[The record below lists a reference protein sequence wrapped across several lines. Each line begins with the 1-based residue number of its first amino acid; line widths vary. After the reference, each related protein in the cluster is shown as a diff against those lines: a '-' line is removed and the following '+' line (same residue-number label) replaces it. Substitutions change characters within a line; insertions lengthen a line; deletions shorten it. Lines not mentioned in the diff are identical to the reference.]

1 MNYHFINRM
10 SSTNYVLVNI
20 LDLSVVILIGPI

>member
-1 MNYHFINRM
+1 M